1 MTDSNDDPEN
11 DDPGSDGPSGGNE
24 PPESLL
30 EFPCRF
36 PIKAMG
42 VDESEFEAHVLQIIS
57 AHVDDIGPNDVAIR
71 PSSKGKFLAV
81 TVTIT
86 AQSQEH
92 LDRVY
97 RNLTA
102 SERILYVL

>member
-1 MTDSNDDPEN
+1 MSDA
-11 DDPGSDGPSGGNE
+11 PGKPRRDRETPI
-24 PPESLL
+24 

-42 VDESEFEAHVLQIIS
+42 RDEYEFEAHVLQIIS
-57 AHVDDIGPNDVAIR
+57 AHVDDIDPDDVAIR
-71 PSSKGKFLAV
+71 SSRKGRFLAV
-81 TVTIT
+81 TVTIE
-86 AQSQEH
+86 ARSQEH

-102 SERILYVL
+102 SDRILYVL

>member
-1 MTDSNDDPEN
+1 MADSDNN
-11 DDPGSDGPSGGNE
+11 QR
-24 PPESLL
+24 ESVI

-42 VDESEFEAHVLQIIS
+42 RDESEFQAHVLQIIS
-57 AHVDDIGPNDVAIR
+57 SHVDDIAPEDVAVR
-71 PSSKGKFLAV
+71 SSSKGKFLAV
-81 TVTIT
+81 TVTIE
-86 AQSQEH
+86 AKSQEH

-97 RNLTA
+97 RNLTS

>member
-1 MTDSNDDPEN
+1 MTDSPDNQR
-11 DDPGSDGPSGGNE
+11 
-24 PPESLL
+24 ESVI

-42 VDESEFEAHVLQIIS
+42 RDESEFQAHVLQIIS
-57 AHVDDIGPNDVAIR
+57 SHVDDIAPEDVAVR
-71 PSSKGKFLAV
+71 SSSKGKFLAV
-81 TVTIT
+81 TVTIE
-86 AQSQEH
+86 AKSQEH

-97 RNLTA
+97 RNLTS

>member
-1 MTDSNDDPEN
+1 MN
-11 DDPGSDGPSGGNE
+11 DPGDGHGDGQE
-24 PPESLL
+24 TLL

-42 VDESEFEAHVLQIIS
+42 RDESEFEAHVLQIIS
-57 AHVDDIGPNDVAIR
+57 AHVVDIAPEDVVTR
-71 PSSKGKFLAV
+71 SSSAGKFLAV
-81 TVTIT
+81 TVTID
-86 AQSQEH
+86 AKNQEH

-97 RNLTA
+97 RNLTS

>member
-1 MTDSNDDPEN
+1 MAA
-11 DDPGSDGPSGGNE
+11 G
-24 PPESLL
+24 
-30 EFPCRF
+30 
-36 PIKAMG
+36 
-42 VDESEFEAHVLQIIS
+42 
-57 AHVDDIGPNDVAIR
+57 DVAVR
-71 PSSKGKFLAV
+71 SSRKGKFLAV
-81 TVTIT
+81 TVTID

>member
-1 MTDSNDDPEN
+1 MNDRH
-11 DDPGSDGPSGGNE
+11 DDREDEAPQ
-24 PPESLL
+24 ESVL

-42 VDESEFEAHVLQIIS
+42 RDECEFEAHVLQIIS
-57 AHVDDIGPNDVAIR
+57 SHVDDIAPDDVSIR
-71 PSSKGKFLAV
+71 SSSKGKFLAV
-81 TVTIT
+81 TVTIE

>member
-1 MTDSNDDPEN
+1 MN
-11 DDPGSDGPSGGNE
+11 DPGDGQGNGQE
-24 PPESLL
+24 TLL

-42 VDESEFEAHVLQIIS
+42 RDESAFEAHVLQIIS
-57 AHVDDIGPNDVAIR
+57 AHVDDIAPEDVVTR
-71 PSSKGKFLAV
+71 SSSAGKFLAV
-81 TVTIT
+81 TVTID
-86 AQSQEH
+86 AKNQEH

-97 RNLTA
+97 RNLTS

>member
-1 MTDSNDDPEN
+1 MSDPDDN
-11 DDPGSDGPSGGNE
+11 QR
-24 PPESLL
+24 ESVI

-42 VDESEFEAHVLQIIS
+42 RDESEFEAHVLQIIS
-57 AHVDDIGPNDVAIR
+57 SHVDDIAPEDIAVR
-71 PSSKGKFLAV
+71 SSSKGKFLAV
-81 TVTIT
+81 TVTIE
-86 AQSQEH
+86 AKSQEH

-97 RNLTA
+97 RNLTS

>member
-1 MTDSNDDPEN
+1 MRDSDD
-11 DDPGSDGPSGGNE
+11 NE
-24 PPESLL
+24 RESVI

-42 VDESEFEAHVLQIIS
+42 RDESEFEAHVLQIIS
-57 AHVDDIGPNDVAIR
+57 SHVDDIAPEDIAVR
-71 PSSKGKFLAV
+71 SSRKGKFLAV
-81 TVTIT
+81 TVTIE
-86 AQSQEH
+86 ARSQEH

-97 RNLTA
+97 RNLTS

>member
-1 MTDSNDDPEN
+1 MNDM
-11 DDPGSDGPSGGNE
+11 PGGREDGDE
-24 PPESLL
+24 TII

-42 VDESEFEAHVLQIIS
+42 RHESEFEAHVLQIIS
-57 AHVDDIGPNDVAIR
+57 PHVDDIAPEDVIVR
-71 PSSKGKFLAV
+71 SSSKGKFLAV
-81 TVTIT
+81 TVTID
-86 AQSQEH
+86 ARSQEH